1 MSYTMAPTRVDWL
14 PNGMRVLTRELHHA
28 PVACVMVWYGVGSRN
43 EPAGRT
49 GISHF
54 LEHMMFK
61 GTQRLPMG
69 ALEEGVKLRGGMS
82 NAFTNYDYTSYYQ
95 VLPARHLEF
104 GMMVEADRM
113 VNMNF
118 DPDLT
123 VRERGII
130 VSELEGRENSPH
142 FWLQTGFMHEVFRQ
156 MPYRHHVLGYKDDIK
171 ATTGAW
177 LTEHYQRFYRPNNAT
192 LVAVGDFDTDQLLQM
207 AQSHFG
213 SLEPGA
219 PVEPLGLREPEQT
232 AERRFEVRRP
242 GPNPYLMAGYRM
254 PGDDHPDIPALTVLS
269 AVLSGGPSFAMMGG
283 GAAMGRSSRMYRKL
297 VASGLA
303 TYASAHPWGL
313 AYEGLFL
320 TNASPVPGVA
330 PEKVEEAVF
339 AEIED
344 VRQHAVP
351 TDELERAK
359 KQVRAQWIYAME
371 SAMNQAVLLG
381 ATAMTDS
388 VEGFD
393 QALERFEAVSADDL
407 LRVSQTY
414 LKPER
419 RTVGWFHPEAQAAKT
434 SVPAPYKPPES
445 ELTGTTPDYQKPD
458 AAKVEPPVPGK
469 RSAILDR
476 SRIVRREL
484 AGGMTLLVY
493 PAETIPS
500 ALVRVQVEAG
510 PCYDPEGKAGVARLA
525 SQLLTRGTQA
535 YSADDLAIKTDSLGM
550 SVRVDVGRETAVATL
565 KCLPEDLNAG
575 LDVLAEVLL
584 RPTFPEDEFAR
595 MRERMLVG
603 VKEAENDTRSVAA
616 RRLSEMLYPP
626 GYPYRAPAG
635 GTEESLKAI
644 TRKDVAQFHDRHFR
658 PNGAIITVVG
668 NVDPA
673 EVEAGISRIL
683 AGWTGGAGRPTFPPV
698 PLRQTAEEA
707 HAAIPGK
714 TQTDIALGW
723 PLVDRSHP
731 DFLALE
737 FLATLFGGNGTPAS
751 SRLFRDVREK
761 HGLSYYQYAAFGGAL
776 GAAPWTVHI
785 GVNPSR
791 VEFAADLLRRELRR
805 LSEELVPQDEM
816 EALKL
821 FLEDYPAVQ
830 HESPERVAARLAE
843 VERFA
848 LGLDFVERYPD
859 LVRALTA
866 EELQAVA
873 ARHLG
878 VDRVA
883 LVTAGPGNED

>member
-1 MSYTMAPTRVDWL
+1 MGYRMAPTRVQWL
-14 PNGMRVLTRELHHA
+14 PNGLRVLTRELHHA
-28 PVACVMVWYGVGSRN
+28 PVACVMVWYGVGSQS
-43 EPAGRT
+43 EQPGRT

-61 GTQRLPMG
+61 GTERFPMG

-104 GMMVEADRM
+104 GMQVEADRM
-113 VNMNF
+113 VNMRF

-123 VRERGII
+123 IRERGII

-142 FWLQTGFMHEVFRQ
+142 FWLQSGFMHEAFRE

-171 ATTGAW
+171 ATTGEW
-177 LTEHYQRFYRPNNAT
+177 LTEHYQRNYRPNNAT
-192 LVAVGDFDTDQLLQM
+192 LVAVGDFDTEQLLEL
-207 AQSHFG
+207 ADRHFG
-213 SLEPGA
+213 AIAPGA
-219 PVEPLGLREPEQT
+219 PVEPLRAREPEQT

-254 PGDDHPDIPALTVLS
+254 PADDHPDIPALTVLS

-283 GAAMGRSSRMYRKL
+283 GAAMGRSSRLYRRL

-303 TYASAHPWGL
+303 TYASAHPWSL

-320 TNASPVPGVA
+320 CNASPVPGVA
-330 PEKVEEAVF
+330 PQQVEEAVF
-339 AEIED
+339 AEVD
-344 VRQHAVP
+344 ALRQSAVP
-351 TDELERAK
+351 TAELERAK

-381 ATAMTDS
+381 STVMTDS

-393 QALERFEAVSADDL
+393 HALDKFANVTAGDV
-407 LRVSQTY
+407 LRVAQTY
-414 LKPER
+414 LQPER
-419 RTVGWFHPEAQAAKT
+419 RTVGWFIPEAQAKAAP
-434 SVPAPYKPPES
+434 SAPYQPP
-445 ELTGTTPDYQKPD
+445 LDQLQGTTPEYQTPGH
-458 AAKVEPPVPGK
+458 AAAEPPAAGK

-484 AGGMTLLVY
+484 PGGATLLVY

-500 ALVRVQVEAG
+500 ALVRVQMEAG
-510 PCYDPEGKAGVARLA
+510 PGFDPEGKAGLARLTA
-525 SQLLTRGTQA
+525 QLLTRGTNA
-535 YSADDLAIKTDSLGM
+535 YTADELAIKTDSLGM
-550 SVRVDVGRETAVATL
+550 SIRVDTGRETAVATV
-565 KCLPEDLNAG
+565 KCLPEDLDTG
-575 LDVLAEVLL
+575 LEVLAEVLL
-584 RPTFPEDEFAR
+584 RPAFPGDEFRR
-595 MRERMLVG
+595 MRERLLVG
-603 VKEAENDTRSVAA
+603 VREAENDTRSVAG
-616 RRLSEMLYPP
+616 RKLSELLYPP

-635 GTEESLKAI
+635 GTDESLNAI
-644 TRKDVAQFHDRHFR
+644 SRDDVAAFHDQFYR

-673 EVEAGISRIL
+673 AAEAGILRVL
-683 AGWTGGAGRPTFPPV
+683 AGWTGGGGRLTFPPLA
-698 PLRQTAEEA
+698 PRTAPELVHET
-707 HAAIPGK
+707 IPGK
-714 TQTDIALGW
+714 TQTDLAMGW

-731 DFLALE
+731 DYLGLE
-737 FLATLFGGNGTPAS
+737 VLATLFGGNGTPAS

-761 HGLSYYQYAAFGGAL
+761 YGLSYYQYAAFGGAL

-791 VEFAADLLRRELRR
+791 VAFAADLLRQELRR
-805 LSEELVPQDEM
+805 LSEEPVGADELD
-816 EALKL
+816 ALKL
-821 FLEDYPAVQ
+821 FLEDFPAVQ

-843 VERFA
+843 IERFG
-848 LGLDFVERYPD
+848 LGLDYVERYPD

-866 EELQAVA
+866 GELQAVA
-873 ARHLG
+873 ARHLA
-878 VDRVA
+878 VDSLAV
-883 LVTAGPGNED
+883 VTAGPATEA